1 MQNSKTAW
9 LGLWQKAFAS
19 ENIEQLAKLLES
31 LPDLLREERSL
42 VLKQALQVA
51 VSSKSNCLLAEM
63 FQYLDELPVLRA
75 SALELTLEL
84 ADERDADFK
93 PLLFS
98 LSQGEQVLVMA
109 HLLER
114 CRQDADAE
122 RQLFRLTLI
131 LELIPQDVRSL
142 YWNEAQQLASLG
154 GDDAQLL
161 LLNLANHLSSHA
173 RRSTFVEL
181 TEAVSRLKEPYKLAQ
196 ASALLIELGV
206 PLSLLDSKR
215 ILETAR
221 SIPDP
226 VLRVATET
234 RLESL
239 LGSKL

>member
-1 MQNSKTAW
+1 MQNSKTVW
-9 LGLWQKAFAS
+9 LGLWQEAFAS
-19 ENIEQLAKLLES
+19 EHVHGLSKLLEA
-31 LPDLLREERSL
+31 LPDLLLTERSL
-42 VLKQALQVA
+42 VLEQALQVA
-51 VSSKSNCLLAEM
+51 ASLKSSSLLAKV
-63 FQYLDELPVLRA
+63 FQQLDDLAVLRA
-75 SALELTLEL
+75 SALELSLEL
-84 ADERDADFK
+84 ADERDPEFK
-93 PLLFS
+93 ALLFA
-98 LSQGEQVLVMA
+98 LSQGEQVLVLA

-122 RQLFRLTLI
+122 QQLFRLTLI

-142 YWNEAQQLASLG
+142 YWNEAQALALLG

-161 LLNLANHLSSHA
+161 LLKLANHLSNKA
-173 RRSTFVEL
+173 RRATFVEL
-181 TEAVSRLKEPYKLAQ
+181 AEAVSRLKEPYKLAQ

-206 PLSLLDSKR
+206 PLTLLDSKH

-226 VLRVATET
+226 VLRLATES